1 MGFSGQEYWS
11 GLPCPPPGDPP
22 NPGITPKCPALQAD
36 SLPSEPP
43 GKPKRILEWDAM
55 PSSRG
60 SSQRRDQAQVSC
72 IAGRRFTLYAK
83 GQIHIPILKCCM
95 AKPAVPLMS
104 SKSAPCTLYTKI
116 IQSQWQ
122 AWMYVMGFPGGSDCK
137 ESACNERDLDLI
149 HGLGGSPGGGHGNPL
164 QYSCLENPQGQRSL
178 VGYCPWGC
186 KESDMIGAT

>member
-1 MGFSGQEYWS
+1 MS
-11 GLPCPPPGDPP
+11 
-22 NPGITPKCPALQAD
+22 D
-36 SLPSEPP
+36 SLWSPDSSVY
-43 GKPKRILEWDAM
+43 GISQARILEWAAI
-55 PSSRG
+55 SFSRG
-60 SSQRRDQAQVSC
+60 SSQLRDRTWVSC

-164 QYSCLENPQGQRSL
+164 QYSCLENPQGQRSQL
-178 VGYCPWGC
+178 GYSPWGC
-186 KESDMIGAT
+186 KQSDTTEPLSTAHVWQNQYNIVK